1 MAEFE
6 LSFPFE
12 PTRDQIESSEAI
24 KSDLESAKP
33 MDRLLVGDVGF
44 GKTEV
49 AMRAAAKVVFG
60 GKQVAFLC
68 PTTVLCFQH
77 YRNLKERFAAFPI
90 HIEMMNRFV
99 EKSKINQIRDD
110 LEKGTVDIL
119 IGTHQALGKEVRF
132 ADLGLVIIDEEQR
145 FGVGHK
151 EKLKQLRV
159 NVDQLAMSATPIPRS
174 LHMSLAGLREISL
187 IETPPKNRL
196 AIETIVAPWSDE
208 LIQSA
213 IHFELKRKGQVFFVH
228 NRVES
233 IESIAARIQELVP
246 EARIGIG
253 HGQLREHDLEKV
265 MLNFMEGRVDVLVST
280 TIIENGLDIPNANTL
295 IVHRADLFG
304 LSQLYQLRGRVGR
317 SEVPAFAY
325 LMIPSRT
332 EITDEARK
340 RLQAL
345 EDFSE
350 LGSGFRIAA
359 LDLELRGA
367 GNILGAE
374 QSGHIGAIGYELYM
388 KMLEEAIQDSQGH
401 LPAINEVHIDLGK
414 SQISSQWIDQ
424 SADRLVIYKRISR
437 LKELVDLETYRQEL
451 EDRFGSIS
459 SHDTDTLEFFEKMKL
474 KLWAQ
479 KLGIHAIVA
488 KRNDIFI
495 KISPA
500 APINIPQIIEMTTRI
515 SGAQFHTDGSL
526 SVPSKSS
533 MTETLTMLMSL
544 FKSWRKTQ
552 KND

>member
-1 MAEFE
+1 
-6 LSFPFE
+6 
-12 PTRDQIESSEAI
+12 
-24 KSDLESAKP
+24 
-33 MDRLLVGDVGF
+33 
-44 GKTEV
+44 
-49 AMRAAAKVVFG
+49 
-60 GKQVAFLC
+60 
-68 PTTVLCFQH
+68 
-77 YRNLKERFAAFPI
+77 
-90 HIEMMNRFV
+90 
-99 EKSKINQIRDD
+99 
-110 LEKGTVDIL
+110 
-119 IGTHQALGKEVRF
+119 
-132 ADLGLVIIDEEQR
+132 
-145 FGVGHK
+145 
-151 EKLKQLRV
+151 
-159 NVDQLAMSATPIPRS
+159 
-174 LHMSLAGLREISL
+174 
-187 IETPPKNRL
+187 
-196 AIETIVAPWSDE
+196 
-208 LIQSA
+208 
-213 IHFELKRKGQVFFVH
+213 
-228 NRVES
+228 
-233 IESIAARIQELVP
+233 
-246 EARIGIG
+246 
-253 HGQLREHDLEKV
+253 
-265 MLNFMEGRVDVLVST
+265 MEGRVDVLVST

-459 SHDTDTLEFFEKMKL
+459 SHDTDTLEFL
-474 KLWAQ
+474 K
-479 KLGIHAIVA
+479 
-488 KRNDIFI
+488 R
-495 KISPA
+495 
-500 APINIPQIIEMTTRI
+500 
-515 SGAQFHTDGSL
+515 
-526 SVPSKSS
+526 
-533 MTETLTMLMSL
+533 
-544 FKSWRKTQ
+544 
-552 KND
+552 

>member
-1 MAEFE
+1 
-6 LSFPFE
+6 
-12 PTRDQIESSEAI
+12 
-24 KSDLESAKP
+24 
-33 MDRLLVGDVGF
+33 
-44 GKTEV
+44 
-49 AMRAAAKVVFG
+49 
-60 GKQVAFLC
+60 
-68 PTTVLCFQH
+68 
-77 YRNLKERFAAFPI
+77 
-90 HIEMMNRFV
+90 
-99 EKSKINQIRDD
+99 
-110 LEKGTVDIL
+110 
-119 IGTHQALGKEVRF
+119 
-132 ADLGLVIIDEEQR
+132 
-145 FGVGHK
+145 
-151 EKLKQLRV
+151 
-159 NVDQLAMSATPIPRS
+159 
-174 LHMSLAGLREISL
+174 MSLAGLREISL

-437 LKELVDLETYRQEL
+437 LKVLVDLETYRQEL

-474 KLWAQ
+474 KLWGQ

-495 KISPA
+495 KISPE

-533 MTETLTMLMSL
+533 MTETLMMLMSL
-544 FKSWRKTQ
+544 FKSWHKTQ